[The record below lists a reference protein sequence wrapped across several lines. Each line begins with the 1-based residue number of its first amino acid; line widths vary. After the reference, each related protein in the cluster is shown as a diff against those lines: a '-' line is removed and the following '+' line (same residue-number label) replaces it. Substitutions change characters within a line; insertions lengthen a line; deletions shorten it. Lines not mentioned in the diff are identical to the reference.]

1 MKAFNL
7 MILAI
12 LLLLLVEA
20 QFSSATCNV
29 QQLSPCLSALTFDTK
44 PSQLCCQRLNQQKP
58 CFCEYVKNPTLKEYV
73 IDSPAAKK
81 AIETCKVTLPKC

>member
-20 QFSSATCNV
+20 QFSSATCDV
-29 QQLSPCLSALTFDTK
+29 QQLNPCLSALTFDTK
-44 PSQLCCQRLNQQKP
+44 PSQLCCVRLNQQKP

-81 AIETCKVTLPKC
+81 AIETCKVSLPKC